1 MIFNFLLDSR
11 RWTAAALLRSKKTSL
26 CDSDAFMQEKSKR
39 KSAEIEIGVKVF
51 ASLLSLLNKKQGK
64 LCFLYEES
72 RPLVLF
78 PGNKVEILRRESGVY
93 FAFCSAM
100 TKRAVSTINWNLA
113 ANRLLSICHSERSE
127 ESRPL
132 PFCPG
137 IKGKILRQE
146 SYSFLRSSE

>member
-100 TKRAVSTINWNLA
+100 AKRAVSTMNCSLRPA
-113 ANRLLSICHSERSE
+113 AAGTRVPTWC
-127 ESRPL
+127 
-132 PFCPG
+132 
-137 IKGKILRQE
+137 GKII
-146 SYSFLRSSE
+146 SYPTTRKPLNYSLAN